1 MSYSIFILLIASWV
15 GYFWLG
21 LQIGKGQSEYRRKQ
35 EVEDLERRFRVVN
48 SEAVEVPDVKYGA
61 EPFRR

>member
-1 MSYSIFILLIASWV
+1 MSYSMLILLIASWV

-35 EVEDLERRFRVVN
+35 EVEDLERRFQVVS
-48 SEAVEVPDVKYGA
+48 SEAVEVPDVK
-61 EPFRR
+61 

>member
-1 MSYSIFILLIASWV
+1 MFLLLIASWV

-21 LQIGKGQSEYRRKQ
+21 LQIGKGQSEYRRKR

-48 SEAVEVPDVKYGA
+48 SEAVEVPDVKNGA
-61 EPFRR
+61 ELFRR